1 MNHSLTNNES
11 SNEYPRDYLESLEQA
26 LLDLKMEKYVLRLYV
41 ADNSP
46 KSIRAIENITKICE
60 EHLSGN
66 YELEV
71 IDIYQNQTLL
81 EEEQIFAIPTLVKKL
96 PPPFL
101 KLIGDLSNT
110 EKVIVCLD
118 L

>member
-1 MNHSLTNNES
+1 MTNSLENSHNF
-11 SNEYPRDYLESLEQA
+11 NEYSSDYLEELEESL
-26 LLDLKMEKYVLRLYV
+26 LNLKMEKYILRLYV

-46 KSIRAIENITKICE
+46 KSVRALKNITKICD

-71 IDIYQNQTLL
+71 IDIYKNQTLL

-96 PPPFL
+96 PPPFQ